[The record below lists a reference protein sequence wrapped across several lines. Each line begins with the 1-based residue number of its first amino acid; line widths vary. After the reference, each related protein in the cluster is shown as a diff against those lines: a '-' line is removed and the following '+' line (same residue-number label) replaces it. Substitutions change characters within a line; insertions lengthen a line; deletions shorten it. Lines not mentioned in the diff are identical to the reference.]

1 MLQAIMVK
9 PGKIIFKEIEKPK
22 PKKNEVLV
30 KVERIGICG
39 SDIHVFKGLHPYT
52 DYPIVQGHEASGVI
66 EEVGSQVKES
76 SMGDK
81 IILLPQVTCG
91 KCYPCRN
98 GMYHICNDLKVMG
111 FQTNGIAQEYIA
123 LSEEMVLKISED
135 LTYDEGAMMEPTAVA
150 IHAISRAGNISNK
163 KVLVLGAG
171 PIGNLVSQV
180 AKGLGASKVMIT
192 DRSDFRLNI
201 AKDCNIDF
209 TINPE
214 REDLHKAIIEN
225 FGEDGVDIIFECVG
239 IQDTISQA
247 ISVARKGSK
256 IIVVGVYG
264 KKPIVD
270 LGLVQDREL
279 SLIGT
284 LMYQKNDFLSAI
296 KLTENGRL
304 QLKKL
309 ITDEFPFSKFLEAY
323 DYILEKNDKV
333 MKVMIHFN

>member
-1 MLQAIMVK
+1 MLQAIMIK
-9 PGKIIFKEIEKPK
+9 PGKIEFNEIEKPK

-52 DYPIVQGHEASGVI
+52 DYPIVQGHEASGTI
-66 EEVGSQVKES
+66 EEIGSQVEDFNID
-76 SMGDK
+76 DK
-81 IILLPQVTCG
+81 VILLPQVTCG

-123 LSEEMVLKISED
+123 LSEEMVLKIPKD
-135 LTYDEGAMMEPTAVA
+135 ITYDEGAMMEPTAVA
-150 IHAISRAGNISNK
+150 IHAISRGGNISNK

-180 AKGLGASKVMIT
+180 AKGQRASKVMVT

-201 AKDCNIDF
+201 AKECGIDF
-209 TINPE
+209 TINPDHQ
-214 REDLHKAIIEN
+214 DLNKTIIDN

-239 IQDTISQA
+239 IQETISQA
-247 ISVARKGSK
+247 ISIARKGTK
-256 IIVVGVYG
+256 VIVVGVYG
-264 KKPIVD
+264 EKPIVD

-284 LMYQKNDFLSAI
+284 LMYQKNDFFKAI
-296 KLTENGRL
+296 KLIENGKL

-309 ITDEFPFSKFLEAY
+309 ITDEFSFSKFLEAY
-323 DYILEKNDKV
+323 DHILEKKDKV
-333 MKVMIHFN
+333 MKVIIHFN